1 MKLSNLR
8 AIPMVAGA
16 LLLSAC
22 AQNYHTKVADTAQH
36 WTSGNVE
43 GALAAHDKAYADVKP
58 ADRDLLYYLE
68 RGELLR
74 SSEKNLADSTEAWQ
88 QANNQLQTWED
99 DTRTN
104 LTKGAGELGALLLSD
119 GFRRYEGQDYEKVM
133 LSTRL
138 AGNHLTAGNWNDA
151 RVEIRKMYERET
163 LIAQFREKEVD
174 ALKAAAEEK
183 GSQAGT
189 VKMEQIKGYPV
200 EIFDDPEVTSLR
212 NAYQSAVSH
221 YLAGFVF
228 EALNEPSLAA
238 AGYRQAI
245 ELRPDVP
252 VLKAGLERIGAKRRP
267 AAGTTDVLFMVESG
281 TMPARDTVKI
291 TLPVPIGAGIKLLTA
306 AYPVIRPSTDK
317 FVPAT
322 LDVGGK
328 SVPVAMVTN
337 LDAMARRALRDEMPA
352 AIARSTVRMVVSGVA
367 QEALE
372 RQGGLAGT
380 LMSLAVGVASAAT
393 ADTDTRQW
401 RTLPSRIS
409 LARTTVKSGTHTVAY
424 ATPSGIVKTDITV
437 EGPYAVVVLRSI
449 GPTLMAMTSKHDGTL
464 IAAAP
469 AAPAAAEKTKAAPRT
484 RAARTVARKAD
495 GTK

>member
-8 AIPMVAGA
+8 ATPLVACV

-36 WTSGNVE
+36 WSSGNIE
-43 GALAAHDKAYADVKP
+43 GAIAAHDKAHADVKP
-58 ADRDLLYYLE
+58 ADRDLLYHLE

-74 SSEKNLADSTEAWQ
+74 HHPEKLPESIEAWRK
-88 QANNQLQTWED
+88 ANEHLQTWED

-104 LTKGAGELGALLLSD
+104 LSKGAGELGALLLSD

-138 AGNHLTAGNWNDA
+138 ASNYLATGNWNDA
-151 RVEIRKMYERET
+151 RVEIRRMYERET

-183 GSQAGT
+183 GSQAEPL
-189 VKMEQIKGYPV
+189 KMEQIKGYPV
-200 EIFDDPEVTSLR
+200 EIFDDPDVTNLR

-252 VLKAGLERIGAKRRP
+252 LLKSGLERVGSKRRP
-267 AAGTTDVLFMVESG
+267 APGMTDVVFMVESG
-281 TMPARDTVKI
+281 HMPARDTVKI
-291 TLPVPIGAGIKLLTA
+291 TLPVPVGAGIKLLTA
-306 AYPVIRPSTDK
+306 AYPVIRPDTDK

-328 SVPVAMVTN
+328 SVPVSMVTN

-352 AIARSTVRMVVSGVA
+352 AIARSMVRMVVSGVA

-409 LARTTVKSGTHTVAY
+409 LARTTLKSGKHTVAY
-424 ATPSGIVKTDITV
+424 ATPNGVVKTDINV
-437 EGPYAVVVLRSI
+437 EGPYALVVLRTV
-449 GPTLMAMTSKHDGTL
+449 GPRLMAMHSRHHGTAV
-464 IAAAP
+464 AAAP
-469 AAPAAAEKTKAAPRT
+469 AAEAQSTKPAPRQRT
-484 RAARTVARKAD
+484 RRTVARKAPAAQ
-495 GTK
+495 